1 MIIRRAQFT
10 DIPAVVEL
18 AVESVSR
25 DPLPV
30 RIDREG
36 MADMARDLIAGNA
49 HFAWVAEDE
58 GKVVGAVGA
67 ITQPG
72 FWHER
77 MSCSVV
83 MFYTRKPGSGIAL
96 LREFAR
102 WVKARPAIKIASFHL
117 EPGMDERIGVL
128 LKRLGFTMSSPQF
141 VYVRGL

>member
-1 MIIRRAQFT
+1 MIRQAKPQDVAQ
-10 DIPAVVEL
+10 IVEL

-36 MADMARDLIAGNA
+36 MAEMARELIAGNA
-49 HFAWVAEDE
+49 HFAWVAEED

-83 MFYTRKPGSGIAL
+83 MFYCRRPGAGIAL

-102 WVKARPAIKIASFHL
+102 WVKSRPTIKIASFHL

-128 LKRLGFTMSSPQF
+128 LKRLGFTLSSPQF
-141 VYVRGL
+141 VYVRGMQ